1 MSLRQRIVI
10 SLLLAASVV
19 GIVLAF
25 QMHTETEEPVRVGT
39 VRRVYP
45 PAGGSM
51 LRQDTVYADLSFPY
65 TGTLVV
71 DDIEIVEPQLKRFQ
85 VGDATRIAYTP
96 GPDSLTGALALGRTH
111 HAVVRY
117 WLPER
122 PDEISGYSWNF
133 TVR

>member
-10 SLLLAASVV
+10 SLLLAASAV

-25 QMHTETEEPVRVGT
+25 QMHQETQDPVRVGT

-45 PAGGSM
+45 PPGTSM
-51 LRQDTVYADLSFPY
+51 LRQDTIYADLSFPY
-65 TGTLVV
+65 TGTLVI
-71 DDIEIVEPQLKRFQ
+71 DGIEIVEPQLKRFQ

-96 GPDSLTGALALGRTH
+96 GPNSLTGSLALGRKH

-122 PDEISGYSWNF
+122 PGEVSGYSWDF